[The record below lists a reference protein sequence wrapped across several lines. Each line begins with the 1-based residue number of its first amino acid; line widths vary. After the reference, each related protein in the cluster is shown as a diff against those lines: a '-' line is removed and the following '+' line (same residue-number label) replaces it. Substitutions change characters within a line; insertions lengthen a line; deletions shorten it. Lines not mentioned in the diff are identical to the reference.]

1 MRPRPAVDADGLSL
15 DHACLWRCEQ
25 RRHAS
30 DIRRLESAPAR
41 IPLGPEPEFRSSGH
55 TSAVRGRDSPGSKF
69 ERRSPALPRPV
80 SPKRTP
86 ESTVGRDQLAGR
98 GLGKHIR
105 PACSAPGSAPTHDR
119 DQLRAIIAN
128 AAASGSA
135 SSTNWLAV
143 HTPRGQADGAA
154 AQDRRYAAAASA
166 YTSPRAAF
174 STSDAGGVKR
184 GRTPRQA
191 RALVH
196 EASGTAVVA
205 VHILEHAARPA
216 READADDR
224 ADVRIG
230 NRLDDAFVEG
240 LDCLDGLGEQHP
252 LLEIPKR

>member
-1 MRPRPAVDADGLSL
+1 MRPRPPSTRMACPWIMPASGDASSAATRATSVVSRARPL
-15 DHACLWRCEQ
+15 EF
-25 RRHAS
+25 
-30 DIRRLESAPAR
+30 RLAR
-41 IPLGPEPEFRSSGH
+41 SPEFRSSGH

-86 ESTVGRDQLAGR
+86 ESTVGHDQLAGR
-98 GLGKHIR
+98 GLGQHIR

-184 GRTPRQA
+184 GPYAAASSRA
-191 RALVH
+191 RA
-196 EASGTAVVA
+196 TK
-205 VHILEHAARPA
+205 PA
-216 READADDR
+216 
-224 ADVRIG
+224 G
-230 NRLDDAFVEG
+230 P
-240 LDCLDGLGEQHP
+240 P
-252 LLEIPKR
+252 L